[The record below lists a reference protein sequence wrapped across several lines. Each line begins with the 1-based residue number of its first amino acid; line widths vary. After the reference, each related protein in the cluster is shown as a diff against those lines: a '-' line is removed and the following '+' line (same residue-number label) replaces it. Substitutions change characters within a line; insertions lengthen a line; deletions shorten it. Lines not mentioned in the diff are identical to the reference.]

1 MKRIILAVTN
11 DVVTDQRVDRTCRTL
26 IQAGYSVTLIGRR
39 LPDSPSL
46 TPRPYS
52 VCRMRLLFKRN
63 VWFYAEY
70 NVRLFLK
77 LLFAPAD
84 AFWAND
90 TDTLPA
96 CTLAALLRRRH
107 LCFDAHELFPDVPEL
122 IGRPRVQAVWRKVE
136 RICLPRVDAAFTV
149 CQSVAD
155 VYHSRYGINMTV
167 VRNLPLSAVGS
178 LKVRS
183 TFAPPYTLLYQ
194 GAVNVGRGVRELVDA
209 MQHLPQ
215 CRLVV
220 AGVGD
225 LYTSLRRYASTL
237 DWSDRIQFLG
247 RLEPDRL
254 HALTAQAHLGL
265 CLLEDLGLNYRY
277 SLPNRI
283 ADFAQA
289 GVPILATNFP
299 EIARILSQY
308 GTGDLTEPC
317 PALKE
322 GEAYRLYLLRLAS
335 DINSALQRWGSIP
348 PATRQQIFST
358 AASHLCW
365 DNEQHL
371 LLSALRP
378 LL

>member
-1 MKRIILAVTN
+1 M
-11 DVVTDQRVDRTCRTL
+11 
-26 IQAGYSVTLIGRR
+26 
-39 LPDSPSL
+39 
-46 TPRPYS
+46 
-52 VCRMRLLFKRN
+52 
-63 VWFYAEY
+63 
-70 NVRLFLK
+70 
-77 LLFAPAD
+77 
-84 AFWAND
+84 
-90 TDTLPA
+90 
-96 CTLAALLRRRH
+96 
-107 LCFDAHELFPDVPEL
+107 
-122 IGRPRVQAVWRKVE
+122 QAVWRKVE
-136 RICLPRVDAAFTV
+136 RVCLPRVDAAFTV

-183 TFAPPYTLLYQ
+183 TFATPYTLLYQ

-225 LYTSLRRYASTL
+225 LYTSLRSYASTL

-308 GTGDLTEPC
+308 GTGNLTEPC
-317 PALKE
+317 PAQKE

-348 PATRQQIFST
+348 PDTRQQIFST